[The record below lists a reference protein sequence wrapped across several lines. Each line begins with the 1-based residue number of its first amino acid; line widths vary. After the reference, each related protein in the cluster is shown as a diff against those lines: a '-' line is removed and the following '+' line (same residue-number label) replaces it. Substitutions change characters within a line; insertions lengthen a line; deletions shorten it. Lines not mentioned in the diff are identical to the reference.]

1 MLSRASDFLVN
12 KTAAAM
18 ERQSKLRASKL
29 SPKSPLSP
37 ARSPV
42 FKSSEGTVPK
52 QDSTVSRDSEAN
64 CSADEDE
71 MNLARYGHSAHRC
84 SMIKKYSLDTYFMGP
99 SARKPIR
106 QDTRPEQP
114 GLVPERDP
122 SEVVLMKAWS
132 TQEGPDG
139 EETKSVR

>member
-1 MLSRASDFLVN
+1 MLSRASDFIV
-12 KTAAAM
+12 
-18 ERQSKLRASKL
+18 RQSKLRASKL

-42 FKSSEGTVPK
+42 FKSSEGSIPK

-71 MNLARYGHSAHRC
+71 MNLARYGHSAHRS

-106 QDTRPEQP
+106 QDTRPQQP

-139 EETKSVR
+139 EETKSARLDSY